1 MSKRE
6 NKDGLWNINKKS
18 KLMLTSNKVEL
29 SQTFN
34 IIEVYCHLKSPN
46 A

>member
-1 MSKRE
+1 MSKRK
-6 NKDGLWNINKKS
+6 NKDGLWNANKKA
-18 KLMLTSNKVEL
+18 KLMLTSDKVEL

-34 IIEVYCHLKSPN
+34 IIEVCCHLKSPN